1 VAKKDVHFAVY
12 FFACEMSAFLENSF
26 GWGRLVVV
34 FFVYFDGCLNKVFYR
49 FSHIYGLSETPSK

>member
-34 FFVYFDGCLNKVFYR
+34 VFL
-49 FSHIYGLSETPSK
+49 FILMDV